1 MLGVCDK
8 PVMRVVTPVSSFSA
22 KSTQSSGGVTGVVL
36 VLCCLLLT
44 SGAVAN

>member
-8 PVMRVVTPVSSFSA
+8 PVVRVVTSVSTFSA
-22 KSTQSSGGVTGVVL
+22 KSTQSRGGVTGGVL

-44 SGAVAN
+44 SGAVPN